1 MNEESVLY
9 VGVTQSKSP
18 LEIEAVHPAVG
29 TYRIKTEPTEWKVVN
44 KTGQAKWE
52 NGKFTG
58 VAAGEIDLIA
68 KVSFG
73 DGSSL
78 ETTPISVNVK
88 FLVPTEIR
96 LVPRVKAAA

>member
-1 MNEESVLY
+1 MNEDSCLY
-9 VGVTQSKSP
+9 VGAAQTKAP
-18 LEIEAVHPAVG
+18 LEIEAIHPAVG
-29 TYRIKTEPTEWKVVN
+29 TYRIKTEPTEWRVIN

-58 VAAGEIDLIA
+58 IAQGEVELIA

-78 ETTPISVNVK
+78 ETPPVAITVRP
-88 FLVPTEIR
+88 LVPTEIR
-96 LVPRVKAAA
+96 LVPRAKVAA